1 MLHDRQGS
9 IGLFGPFAYTIAAA
23 DAAANAY
30 TTPRE
35 AETAARK
42 TSTVESL
49 VGGLRE
55 FAASIARP
63 QHARTA

>member
-9 IGLFGPFAYTIAAA
+9 IGLFGPFAYTIAATY
-23 DAAANAY
+23 AAANAE
-30 TTPRE
+30 TTPPE

-63 QHARTA
+63 QHARTV